1 MKMEYVFYKNSHMF
15 SLFKKKE
22 FFSAQDKEQIV
33 EAIRKAEKETSGEIR
48 IYVESKN
55 AYVDAIDRAAE
66 VFFKLKMQ
74 NTDHRNAVLLY
85 IAMDH
90 HELALFADE
99 GIYQKA
105 GAAYW
110 DNAVKN
116 MIAQFTKENISNGI
130 VQCVKQIGET
140 LKEKFPY
147 IPSEDKNE
155 LPDEIVFGS

>member
-1 MKMEYVFYKNSHMF
+1 MGIFPF
-15 SLFKKKE
+15 FKKRD
-22 FFSAQDKEQIV
+22 FFSDADKAQIV
-33 EAIRKAEKETSGEIR
+33 EAIRIAEKETSGEIR

-55 AYVDAIDRAAE
+55 PFVEPIDRAAE
-66 VFFKLKMQ
+66 IFFKLKMEQ
-74 NTDHRNAVLLY
+74 TDHRNAVLLY

-105 GAAYW
+105 GAEYW

-116 MIAQFTKENISNGI
+116 MIAQFTKHNISNGI
-130 VQCVKQIGET
+130 EQCVLQIGAT

-147 IPSEDKNE
+147 IPTEDKNE
-155 LPDEIVFGS
+155 LPDEIVFGK